1 MIIAAA
7 ALVLIGGG
15 LGIVLS
21 RNSRPETKE
30 ASLTKEQKELYRMAG
45 PHIETQKER
54 IERVRME
61 ATAAGYPEGVIE
73 LLDKNPAT
81 VSYVED
87 YGEKQGQIYAED

>member
-1 MIIAAA
+1 MIFRQEKHPSKRRQQVHRYYVIIAAA
-7 ALVLIGGG
+7 VLVLIGGG

-61 ATAAGYPEGVIE
+61 ATGGR
-73 LLDKNPAT
+73 LSGRCDRT
-81 VSYVED
+81 S
-87 YGEKQGQIYAED
+87 